1 MILSGLR
8 KLSYSL
14 QSVCYILCFI
24 HLAFVKMADKPEG
37 TVLVE
42 PHVEKTSPA
51 DKKSKKDKKAKKEG
65 REVHQKEKPKADPDQ
80 PQKSKAELRAE
91 RRAKQV
97 CRSCM
102 K

>member
-1 MILSGLR
+1 
-8 KLSYSL
+8 
-14 QSVCYILCFI
+14 
-24 HLAFVKMADKPEG
+24 MADKPEG
-37 TVLVE
+37 TVE

-65 REVHQKEKPKADPDQ
+65 KEVHQKEKPKADPDQ

-97 CRSCM
+97 CIIS
-102 K
+102 KLILKI

>member
-1 MILSGLR
+1 
-8 KLSYSL
+8 
-14 QSVCYILCFI
+14 
-24 HLAFVKMADKPEG
+24 MADKPEG
-37 TVLVE
+37 TVE

-65 REVHQKEKPKADPDQ
+65 KEVHQKEKPKADPDQ

-97 CRSCM
+97 CIITNLFLRFEQFGFVSFIINDIIIPTM
-102 K
+102 KSGLN